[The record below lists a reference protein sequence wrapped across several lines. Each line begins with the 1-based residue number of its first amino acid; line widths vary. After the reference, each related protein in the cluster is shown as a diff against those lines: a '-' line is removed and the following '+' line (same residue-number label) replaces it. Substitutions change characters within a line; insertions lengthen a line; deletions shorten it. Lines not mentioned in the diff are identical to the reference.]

1 MDFIGVFEAK
11 DMLRGLAFRPFR
23 FLGASVAVL
32 LAGAFAVS
40 AEDKKPAPPPEP
52 PKPILTV
59 PLGLIAGRTNVVQ
72 LRGLRLKDADG
83 VSLEGLKASVPVMVT
98 IRKREDVK
106 PPDGVPA
113 PKAGDQALELE
124 VVIPAFDPAIELG
137 TNRLIWSVH
146 STNGL
151 GSLNGIPVFHSDRLV
166 ESREPNNG
174 FRDAQPLK
182 PGQTVRGALEKSG
195 EVDVFRIEGTAGQ
208 TLSAEVLASRIGSTL
223 DGILTWYDEGGTLL
237 ASNDDAVGAD
247 PALALKLTKSGPVFL
262 ALTYANEKA
271 GKTHGYLLT
280 VEAKP

>member
-11 DMLRGLAFRPFR
+11 GMLRGLAFRPVR
-23 FLGASVAVL
+23 FLGAGVAVL
-32 LAGAFAVS
+32 LAGAIAVS
-40 AEDKKPAPPPEP
+40 AEDKKPASPPEP

-72 LRGLRLKDADG
+72 LRGLRLKDADR
-83 VSLEGLKASVPVMVT
+83 VSLEGLKASVSVPVT

-124 VVIPAFDPAIELG
+124 VVIPAFDPATELG
-137 TNRLIWSVH
+137 TNRLTWSVH

-166 ESREPNNG
+166 ESLEPNNG
-174 FRDAQPLK
+174 FREAQPLK

-208 TLSAEVLASRIGSTL
+208 TLSAEVLASRMGSTL
-223 DGILTWYDEGGTLL
+223 DGILTWYDEAGTLL

-247 PALALKLTKSGPVFL
+247 PALTLKLSKSGPVFL